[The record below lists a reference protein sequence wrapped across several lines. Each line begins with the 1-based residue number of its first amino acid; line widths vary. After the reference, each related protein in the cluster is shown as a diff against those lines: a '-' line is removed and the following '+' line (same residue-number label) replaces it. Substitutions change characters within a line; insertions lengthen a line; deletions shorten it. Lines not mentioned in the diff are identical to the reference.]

1 MRPVKHVE
9 ARRLSGMLDWETA
22 STATKVTMLGALSL
36 MGLGI
41 VVAMIGVAT
50 DAKFVI
56 FTGVGLMA
64 LGIVTHL
71 VGYAM
76 RFAAAR
82 RELSSRSRQ
91 RTDTRKGSKR

>member
-1 MRPVKHVE
+1 
-9 ARRLSGMLDWETA
+9 MLDWETA
-22 STATKVTMLGALSL
+22 STATKVTLLGALSL

-56 FTGVGLMA
+56 FTGVGMMA

-71 VGYAM
+71 VGYVV
-76 RFAAAR
+76 RFSAAR
-82 RELSSRSRQ
+82 QTLRSRTPQ
-91 RTDTRKGSKR
+91 KSDTRKGSKR